1 MNLGSWD
8 PWRCRGLLSQRVSG
22 LGYILLSLESLKDQR
37 ALKERNKEADLRNLG
52 NSSFVVGRVDFL
64 ELKRTES
71 KSQVYN
77 LLAM

>member
-1 MNLGSWD
+1 MQETFESK
-8 PWRCRGLLSQRVSG
+8 SQWVRI
-22 LGYILLSLESLKDQR
+22 YLLSLESLKDQR

-64 ELKRTES
+64 ELKRNES